1 MENFL
6 YFADADGEDATGD
19 SGMYAASRFIGV
31 SPHSATVT
39 HVFFEGGTG
48 VGDSVEK
55 VALTHADT
63 TTTADD
69 GPSLVGHHSRIIANA
84 IAIALLPSNK
94 QTAGLTTLVD
104 LTHSVKFKGLEL
116 VTGVAITI
124 DS

>member
-1 MENFL
+1 MENYL

-19 SGMYAASRFIGV
+19 CGLYAASRFIGV
-31 SPHSATVT
+31 SPVSVT
-39 HVFFEGGTG
+39 TTAIFWEGAMGTG
-48 VGDSVEK
+48 DAFEVVT
-55 VALTHADT
+55 LTHADT

-84 IAIALLPSNK
+84 IAMALLPSNK
-94 QTAGLTTLVD
+94 QTAGMTTMVD
-104 LTHSVKFKGLEL
+104 LTNVVKFQGLEL